1 VTARS
6 GKVDLITIGRANM
19 DLYSRD
25 IGASFSDVP
34 SGFDAMVGGSP
45 TNIAIGAARLGLDT
59 IALTAVGDDE
69 IGSYVKA
76 FLAREGVVTD
86 YVPTKPEGKTA
97 VAILGVMPPDHF
109 PLVFY
114 RDNAADLYI
123 DRSDVDALPLADA
136 RAVLLS
142 GNAFAKGPCRD
153 ASLYAAERA
162 GALGLTRFLDLD
174 LRPDQWSS
182 PGAFAEMMRPLL
194 PSLDVVIGTE
204 EEFHAALSDGV
215 SPAMRGEQLSSAE
228 RAEVDE
234 LVAGLAMAIEMV
246 VLKRG
251 SSGASLVEGVDTH
264 DIPGFPVE
272 VVNTVGAGDS
282 FASGLIARRLAGD
295 SWADAARYGNACG
308 AICVTRHGCS
318 LAMPTP
324 GEVEAFLKDRP

>member
-1 VTARS
+1 METMTS
-6 GKVDLITIGRANM
+6 TIDLITIGRANM

-25 IGASFSDVP
+25 IGAAFSDVP

-45 TNIAIGAARLGLDT
+45 TNIAIGAARHGLVT

-69 IGSYVKA
+69 IGLYVKA

-86 YVPTKPEGKTA
+86 YIPTKAEGKTA
-97 VAILGVMPPDHF
+97 VAILGVMPPDRF

-123 DRSDVDALPLADA
+123 DEADVDALPLGDA
-136 RAVLLS
+136 RAMLLS

-153 ASLYAAERA
+153 ASFYAAERA
-162 GALGLTRFLDLD
+162 AEHGLTRFIDLD
-174 LRPDQWSS
+174 LRPDQWST
-182 PGAFAEMMRPLL
+182 PEAFSATMQRLL

-204 EEFHAALSDGV
+204 EEFHAALSAGA
-215 SPAMRGEQLSSAE
+215 SPAMSQHPLSPE
-228 RAEVDE
+228 DRHDVDR
-234 LVAGLAMAIEMV
+234 LVAELAGQIDMV

-251 SSGASLVEGVDTH
+251 AAGASLVDSSGTH
-264 DIPGFPVE
+264 DVPGFPVE
-272 VVNTVGAGDS
+272 IVNTVGAGDS

-295 SWADAARYGNACG
+295 SWVDAVRYGNACG

-318 LAMPTP
+318 LAMPTS
-324 GEVEAFLKDRP
+324 GDVAEFLRGRA